1 MRHTRIFLYTLL
13 AVVLP
18 AWTNASDEELIM
30 IQEGDLPLVIS
41 APHGGALELPG
52 APIRTGEGQK
62 KGASGF
68 FAGRDVGTEELA
80 LLVVKLLD
88 EKLPG
93 APSCVISR
101 VHRKYVDF
109 NRPADIGVEHEKAR
123 TLHDSW
129 HLALRTSVNRIR
141 EKHGAGLLIDLHGQG
156 SSAST
161 VFRGTS
167 HGLTVQQLKT
177 RYGEAA
183 HAGDQSLTG
192 LLKQAG
198 WTMHPDPFSGREQA
212 GFTGGHIVR
221 TYGSHKPDGIDAI
234 QLELGAD
241 YRKASARHKVA
252 TQLVDAIIRYCE
264 LYLPTNFPASPQ

>member
-1 MRHTRIFLYTLL
+1 MPHTRILLSALL
-13 AVVLP
+13 AVLLP
-18 AWTNASDEELIM
+18 AYTNAADDELI
-30 IQEGDLPLVIS
+30 IVQEGDLPLVIS

-52 APIRTGEGQK
+52 APIRTGEGLK

-68 FAGRDVGTEELA
+68 FAGRDTGTEELA

-109 NRPADIGVEHEKAR
+109 NRPAEIGVEHDKAR

-167 HGLTVQQLKT
+167 HGLTVQQLKK
-177 RYGEAA
+177 RHGESA
-183 HAGDQSLTG
+183 HAGEHSLTG
-192 LLKQAG
+192 ILKQAG
-198 WTMHPDPFSGREQA
+198 WTIHPDPFSGREQA

-252 TQLVDAIIRYCE
+252 TQLADAIVRYCE
-264 LYLPTNFPASPQ
+264 LYLPTNLPASPQ